1 MSEVKIE
8 TFLSKPPTPDGVH
21 LSQMLENLQ
30 EKFGETLQI
39 TIFGKD
45 DDLFK
50 AYNLTSTPAVVIGEM
65 VKIMGFCPSEES
77 IISALKDLGIK

>member
-1 MSEVKIE
+1 MSKVRIE

-50 AYNLTSTPAVVIGEM
+50 AYNLTSTPAVVVGETI
-65 VKIMGFCPSEES
+65 KIMGFCPSEES
-77 IISALKDLGIK
+77 IISALNDLGIS